1 MRLIAA
7 AVSLLVIFFVVGG
20 YLLNLIAAF
29 TAQSIELVIRL
40 VGIFVPPVGILA
52 GWLI

>member
-1 MRLIAA
+1 MRLVAIL
-7 AVSLLVIFFVVGG
+7 VSLLAIIIVVGG
-20 YLLNLIAAF
+20 YLLNFVAAF

-40 VGIFVPPVGILA
+40 IGIFVPPVGILA